1 MDTRAKQAYLQIILS
16 FSFLSF
22 TLEQCIQ
29 GSNCPI
35 NQGKCVAD
43 QCNCLEGFYTLM
55 DPALP
60 LEQQVYCNYEQI
72 NVYIPLLLELFLP
85 SVGHFYAGKYWLGL
99 LKLSLLIVH
108 ITTSLI
114 LFGFIGVPKFLI
126 FIMDKF
132 GISLNNFL
140 PEGAL
145 EIKNEEEEGDDKDK
159 DKDDDEEKED
169 DENDDKKEDK
179 TETKLKELSTKL
191 VNIKNLLRD
200 KIREENVN
208 RGNTVQTKQVHS
220 KEGNDFYTPELEQAL
235 IDKEDISEK
244 VSEEK
249 KDDDEETKEP
259 KNKLL
264 ENIFHLSTI
273 GFWTLYLL
281 DLFLY
286 KSKVYDDGYNVP
298 FV

>member
-1 MDTRAKQAYLQIILS
+1 MDTKIKQAYLQIILS

-22 TLEQCIQ
+22 SLEQCIL
-29 GSNCPI
+29 GSNCPL

-43 QCNCLEGFYTLM
+43 QCNCMEGFYTLM

-60 LEQQVYCNYEQI
+60 PEKQVYCNYEQI
-72 NVYIPLLLELFLP
+72 NVFIPMLLELFLP
-85 SVGHFYAGKYWLGL
+85 SVGHFYVGKYWLGL

-132 GISLNNFL
+132 GISLSNFL
-140 PEGAL
+140 PEGT
-145 EIKNEEEEGDDKDK
+145 EIKKEEEEGDNKDK
-159 DKDDDEEKED
+159 DNEEEKED
-169 DENDDKKEDK
+169 DEKDDKDEKEA
-179 TETKLKELSTKL
+179 KLKELSTKIIS
-191 VNIKNLLRD
+191 IKHLLRD
-200 KIREENVN
+200 KKEEENVT

-220 KEGNDFYTPELEQAL
+220 KEGNDFYTPELEQTL
-235 IDKEDISEK
+235 IDKEDTSEK

-249 KDDDEETKEP
+249 KDDEETKEP
-259 KNKLL
+259 KDKIL
-264 ENIFHLSTI
+264 ENIFHVTTI
-273 GFWTLYLL
+273 GFWSLYLL

-286 KSKVYDDGYNVP
+286 KFKVYDDGYNVP

>member
-1 MDTRAKQAYLQIILS
+1 MDTKIKQAYLQIILS

-22 TLEQCIQ
+22 SLEQCIL
-29 GSNCPI
+29 GSNCPL

-43 QCNCLEGFYTLM
+43 QCNCMEGFYTLM

-60 LEQQVYCNYEQI
+60 PEKQVYCNYEQI
-72 NVYIPLLLELFLP
+72 NVFIPMLLELFLP
-85 SVGHFYAGKYWLGL
+85 SVGHFYVGKYWLGL

-132 GISLNNFL
+132 GISLSNFL
-140 PEGAL
+140 PEGT
-145 EIKNEEEEGDDKDK
+145 EIKKEEEEGDNKDK
-159 DKDDDEEKED
+159 DNEEEKED
-169 DENDDKKEDK
+169 DEKDDKDEKEA
-179 TETKLKELSTKL
+179 KLKELSTKIIS
-191 VNIKNLLRD
+191 IKHLLRD
-200 KIREENVN
+200 KKEEENVT

-220 KEGNDFYTPELEQAL
+220 KEGNDFYTPELEQTL
-235 IDKEDISEK
+235 IDKEDTSEK

-249 KDDDEETKEP
+249 KDDEETKEP
-259 KNKLL
+259 KDKIL
-264 ENIFHLSTI
+264 ENIFHVSTI
-273 GFWTLYLL
+273 GFWSLYLL

-286 KSKVYDDGYNVP
+286 KFKVYDDGYNVP

>member
-1 MDTRAKQAYLQIILS
+1 MDTKTKQAYLQIILS

-22 TLEQCIQ
+22 SLEQCIL
-29 GSNCPI
+29 GSNCPL

-43 QCNCLEGFYTLM
+43 QCNCMEGFYTLM

-60 LEQQVYCNYEQI
+60 PEKQVYCNYEQI
-72 NVYIPLLLELFLP
+72 NVFIPMLLELFLP
-85 SVGHFYAGKYWLGL
+85 SVGHFYVGKYWLGL

-132 GISLNNFL
+132 GISLSNFL
-140 PEGAL
+140 PEGT
-145 EIKNEEEEGDDKDK
+145 EIKKEEEEGDNKDK
-159 DKDDDEEKED
+159 DNEEEKED
-169 DENDDKKEDK
+169 DEKDDKDEKEA
-179 TETKLKELSTKL
+179 KLKELSTKIIS
-191 VNIKNLLRD
+191 IKHLLRD
-200 KIREENVN
+200 KKEEENVT

-220 KEGNDFYTPELEQAL
+220 KEGNDFYTPELEQTL
-235 IDKEDISEK
+235 IDKEDTSEK

-249 KDDDEETKEP
+249 KDDEETKEP
-259 KNKLL
+259 KDKIL
-264 ENIFHLSTI
+264 ENIFHVTTI
-273 GFWTLYLL
+273 GFWSLYLL

-286 KSKVYDDGYNVP
+286 KFKVYDDGYNVP

>member
-1 MDTRAKQAYLQIILS
+1 MDTKIKQAYLQIILS

-22 TLEQCIQ
+22 SLEQCIL
-29 GSNCPI
+29 GSNCPL

-43 QCNCLEGFYTLM
+43 QCNCMEGFYTLM

-60 LEQQVYCNYEQI
+60 PEKQVYCNYEQI
-72 NVYIPLLLELFLP
+72 NVFIPMLLELFLP
-85 SVGHFYAGKYWLGL
+85 SVGHFYVGKYWLGL

-132 GISLNNFL
+132 GISLSNFL
-140 PEGAL
+140 PEGT
-145 EIKNEEEEGDDKDK
+145 EIKKEEEEGDNKDK
-159 DKDDDEEKED
+159 DNEEEKED
-169 DENDDKKEDK
+169 DEKDDKDEKEA
-179 TETKLKELSTKL
+179 KLKVLSTSI
-191 VNIKNLLRD
+191 VSVSHALRGNKGD
-200 KIREENVN
+200 ENVT

-220 KEGNDFYTPELEQAL
+220 KEGNDFYTPELEQTL
-235 IDKEDISEK
+235 IDKEDTSEK

-249 KDDDEETKEP
+249 KDDEETKEP
-259 KNKLL
+259 KDKIL
-264 ENIFHLSTI
+264 ENIFHVSTI
-273 GFWTLYLL
+273 GFWSLYLL

-286 KSKVYDDGYNVP
+286 KFKVYDDGYNVP

>member
-1 MDTRAKQAYLQIILS
+1 MDTKIKQAYLQIILS

-22 TLEQCIQ
+22 SLEQCIL
-29 GSNCPI
+29 GSNCPL

-43 QCNCLEGFYTLM
+43 QCNCMEGFYTLM

-60 LEQQVYCNYEQI
+60 PEKQVYCNYEQI
-72 NVYIPLLLELFLP
+72 NVFIPMLLELFLP
-85 SVGHFYAGKYWLGL
+85 SVGHFYVGKYWLGL

-132 GISLNNFL
+132 GISLSNFL
-140 PEGAL
+140 PEGT
-145 EIKNEEEEGDDKDK
+145 EIKKEEEEGDNKDK
-159 DKDDDEEKED
+159 DNEEEKED
-169 DENDDKKEDK
+169 DEKDDKDEKEA
-179 TETKLKELSTKL
+179 KLKELSTKIIS
-191 VNIKNLLRD
+191 IKHLLRD
-200 KIREENVN
+200 KKEEENVT
-208 RGNTVQTKQVHS
+208 RGNTVQTKQAHS
-220 KEGNDFYTPELEQAL
+220 KEGNDFYTPELEQTL
-235 IDKEDISEK
+235 IDKEDTSEK

-249 KDDDEETKEP
+249 KDDEETKEP
-259 KNKLL
+259 KDKIL
-264 ENIFHLSTI
+264 ENIFHVTTI
-273 GFWTLYLL
+273 GFWSLYLL

-286 KSKVYDDGYNVP
+286 KFKVYDDGYNVP

>member
-1 MDTRAKQAYLQIILS
+1 MDTKTKQAYLQIILS

-22 TLEQCIQ
+22 SLEQCIL
-29 GSNCPI
+29 GSNCPL

-43 QCNCLEGFYTLM
+43 QCNCMEGFYTLM

-60 LEQQVYCNYEQI
+60 PEKQVYCNYEQI
-72 NVYIPLLLELFLP
+72 NVFIPMLLELFLP
-85 SVGHFYAGKYWLGL
+85 SVGHFYVGKYWLGL

-132 GISLNNFL
+132 GISLSNFL
-140 PEGAL
+140 PEGT
-145 EIKNEEEEGDDKDK
+145 EIKKEEEEGDNKDK
-159 DKDDDEEKED
+159 DNEEEKED
-169 DENDDKKEDK
+169 DEKDDKDEKEA
-179 TETKLKELSTKL
+179 KLKELSTKIIS
-191 VNIKNLLRD
+191 IKHLLRD
-200 KIREENVN
+200 KKEEENVT
-208 RGNTVQTKQVHS
+208 RGNTVQTKQAHS
-220 KEGNDFYTPELEQAL
+220 KEGNDFYTPELEQTL
-235 IDKEDISEK
+235 IDKEDTSEK

-249 KDDDEETKEP
+249 KDDEETKEP
-259 KNKLL
+259 KDKIL
-264 ENIFHLSTI
+264 ENIFHVTTI
-273 GFWTLYLL
+273 GFWSLYLL

-286 KSKVYDDGYNVP
+286 KFKVYDDGYNVP